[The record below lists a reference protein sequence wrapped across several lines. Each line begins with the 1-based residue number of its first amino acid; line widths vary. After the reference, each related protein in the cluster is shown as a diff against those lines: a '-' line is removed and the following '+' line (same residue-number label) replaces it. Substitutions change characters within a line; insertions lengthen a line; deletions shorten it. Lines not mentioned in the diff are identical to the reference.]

1 MLSKPWSQRK
11 PRYDFV
17 VVGSGYGGAITA
29 ARIANANLPNKQSV
43 CILERGKEWEVGK
56 FPNTP
61 EGYASN
67 LRGDFNPLGLYEVL
81 TYQDIS
87 VLKGSGLG
95 GTSLVNAN
103 VAIIPEKEVFDLPG
117 WPKALTRDELM
128 PYYRKAAEALNVSKH
143 PRAMELAKVQALDR
157 RAQQIGRRAEPLR
170 LAVNFKTGPNPQGV
184 HQDECT
190 DCGDCITGC
199 NVSAKNTLYMNYL
212 PMAQQGGADIF
223 TQMKVE
229 WIEKTGNGWKVHG
242 RWQKSNLSSQKFE
255 LECTNL
261 ILSAGAINTTEI
273 LLRSANLKGLSVS
286 PALGTRFGG
295 NGDFFGLSFNG
306 DRPTEVLGFGTP
318 PQPPPLENRPGP
330 SIVAVVRHNAGEPLL
345 QRFTVE
351 DLSFASASAR
361 FAQLAFQNP
370 LLFPREDTDSGDTAA
385 ENARILRDFAGTDKY
400 NGALNH
406 TMLYLCMGFDDARGT
421 FVFERPLFERDGRI
435 RIQWDGVGQ
444 QEVFRKINEELKR
457 HTRAEGGSYIH
468 NPLWRIPGV
477 NHLVTAHPL
486 GGCPMA
492 DDFIEGAVD
501 EFGRVFKSDGTV
513 HDGLY
518 VADGS
523 LLPSALG
530 VNPFLTISA
539 VSERIAD
546 RKIRQLQGEAYP
558 APKVSVGFAGMDALP
573 AISKT
578 EAELERIF
586 QAAESKDIGMMVNR
600 GGDIEIDTVHK
611 VIRNDHAWKGYF
623 PAGHLLN
630 RMSALIFTGFQKRF
644 ELKAAKFSGL
654 TSDTDGRIRAR
665 NSLEMLTLTKKT
677 GDLPPGK
684 YVLLKYLDPPWQGFY
699 DIFKVINPDLL
710 IGRVY
715 MGTYPN
721 GTRLFT
727 FPMTRTYAF
736 NHMRV
741 EDHRQI
747 WEKQASVP
755 TKQDLNGMW
764 RMDVIS
770 NANQAGAI
778 AYLQFDLKPDGRLES
793 RYQLMGLF
801 EGLVMPSFAAS
812 HFTLTDFTGFHDEIR
827 KVNDDLLIGKWVV
840 ELPAETAN
848 LPPFGSLGIFHQEQ
862 VPGES
867 RPRFGYYYL
876 LTRTSQK
883 EFATNSLLRPSL
895 DVQLPAGLGLEFDEE
910 MVGWYFPNQPT
921 PKPGREGDLTIASR
935 IPASGQPENATS
947 CRFKLRMRAS
957 DINEFIDS
965 AEHEARAEGTITFG
979 DFDGQ
984 GPATFTVDRQKTL
997 FNYLRVNPETGEP
1010 EMRYHLEFDDRRG
1023 RRVIFEGRK
1032 YMQKDE
1038 AGGFRGFA
1046 EVLEDY
1052 TTLYCHVRVT
1062 VDGQPREIGTGYLK
1076 FRTFEDVA
1084 AFSNLTGFLASFRVT
1099 GTDDPLMR
1107 IRGQMK
1113 FLAFTGQFVQRE
1125 YDPAAATTGVLR
1137 DDVRAEVL
1145 RGADTPDFFSTRT
1158 TEELQ
1163 AVLREQPTLPLE
1175 KLVNTQSVHIDI
1187 ENGRIFRDCFWKGSF
1202 AKDSLP
1208 GLIAPQQEV
1217 GRIFTGGGYWKRF
1230 DGIRDG
1236 AAFGQ
1241 VVNYEL
1247 KWLPGDPEVREIA
1260 YPNDSRRYIRKG
1272 DKALLLTYRN
1282 PPYQQVYDLIKVI
1295 DENNSVG
1302 VMHIGDFPNGT
1313 EFATFVMSRHNYPL
1327 PAMSV
1332 DDHRLLMADPRTGEP
1347 APAQIAGD
1355 WAGRLILLPTAN
1367 LSLINQHNPVLF
1379 QCTFAADGSANYKL
1393 GALATSFTKPAGT
1406 LKDLRL
1412 IGGHTLIGR
1421 WDLPTADAGL
1431 LNMVQHCI
1439 EPAAGRFAFH
1449 FVLSRK

>member
-11 PRYDFV
+11 SRYDFLI
-17 VVGSGYGGAITA
+17 VGSGYGGSITA
-29 ARIANANLPNKQSV
+29 ARIANANLPNKPSV
-43 CILERGKEWEVGK
+43 AILERGKEWEVGT

-61 EGYASN
+61 DGYFNN
-67 LRGDFNPLGLYEVL
+67 LRRDGNPLGLYEML

-128 PYYRKAAEALNVSKH
+128 PYYRKAAQTLNAQKH
-143 PRAMELAKVQALDR
+143 PRAMQLAKVQTLDR
-157 RAQQIGRRAEPLR
+157 RAQQIGRNAEPLF
-170 LAVNFKTGPNPQGV
+170 LTVNFQKGVNAQGV
-184 HQDECT
+184 HQEECT
-190 DCGDCITGC
+190 DCGDCVSGC

-212 PMAQQGGADIF
+212 PLAKQGGADIF
-223 TQMKVE
+223 TQIKVE
-229 WIEKTGNGWKVHG
+229 WIEKTSNGWKVSG
-242 RWQKSNLSSQKFE
+242 RFQKTSHASEKFE

-295 NGDFFGLSFNG
+295 NGDFFGLCYNG
-306 DRPTEVLGFGTP
+306 DFPTETLGFGTP
-318 PQPPPLENRPGP
+318 PQPPPIPNRPGP
-330 SIVAVVRHNAGEPLL
+330 SIVAVVRHNAGGPVL
-345 QRFTVE
+345 QRFTIE
-351 DLSFASASAR
+351 DLSFPSAAVRLS
-361 FAQLAFQNP
+361 QLAFQNP
-370 LLFPREDTDSGDTAA
+370 LFFPREDSDSGDTAA
-385 ENARILRDFAGTDKY
+385 ENARILRDFAGTDRY

-406 TMLYLCMGFDDARGT
+406 TLLYLCMGFDDARGT
-421 FVFERPLFERDGRI
+421 FVFERPLFERDGRV

-457 HTRAEGGSYIH
+457 HTRANGGSYIH
-468 NPLWRIPGV
+468 NPLWRVPGV

-492 DDFIEGAVD
+492 DDYIEGAAD
-501 EFGRVFKSDGTV
+501 EFGRVFQADGSV

-539 VSERIAD
+539 VSERIAE

-558 APKVSVGFAGMDALP
+558 APKVSAGFKGMDPLTVIGKP
-573 AISKT
+573 
-578 EAELERIF
+578 EGELERIF
-586 QAAESKDIGMMVNR
+586 QAAESQDIGFMVNR
-600 GGDIEIDTVHK
+600 GGDPEIDTAHR
-611 VIRNDHAWKGYF
+611 VIRNDTAWKGYF

-630 RMSALIFTGFQKRF
+630 QMSALIFTGFQKKF
-644 ELKAAKFSGL
+644 ELKSAKFSGV
-654 TSDTDGRIRAR
+654 TSDTDRHINAR
-665 NSLEMLTLTKKT
+665 NSLEMLDLKKKT

-684 YVLLKYLDPPWQGFY
+684 YVLLRYLDPPWQGFY

-715 MGTYPN
+715 AGIYPN
-721 GTRLFT
+721 GIRMFT
-727 FPMTRTYAF
+727 FPMTRVYGF
-736 NHMRV
+736 NNMRV
-741 EDHRQI
+741 EDHRRI
-747 WEKQASVP
+747 WDKSAVP
-755 TKQDLNGMW
+755 DKQDLNGMW

-770 NANQAGAI
+770 NANQAGGI
-778 AYLQFDLKPDGRLES
+778 AYLNFDLKPDGRLES

-827 KVNDDLLIGKWVV
+827 KVDDNLMIGKWVV

-848 LPPFGSLGIFHQEQ
+848 LPSFGSLGIFHQE
-862 VPGES
+862 PPAAGEP

-876 LTRTSQK
+876 LTRAGQK

-910 MVGWYFPNQPT
+910 MVGWYFPGQRT
-921 PKPGREGDLTIASR
+921 PGPGREGDLTIANR
-935 IPASGQPENATS
+935 IPASGQPANATACS
-947 CRFKLRMRAS
+947 FKLKMRAA
-957 DINEFIDS
+957 DINEFVDNS
-965 AEHEARAEGTITFG
+965 EHEARAEGTVTFG
-979 DFDGQ
+979 DFDNQ
-984 GPATFTVDRQKTL
+984 GPATFNVDPRKTY
-997 FNYLRVNPETGEP
+997 FNYLRVNPDTGEP

-1038 AGGFRGFA
+1038 AGGFRGFS

-1052 TTLYCHVRVT
+1052 TTLYCHVT
-1062 VDGQPREIGTGYLK
+1062 VNGDEIGTGYLK
-1076 FRTFEDVA
+1076 FRTFEDFA
-1084 AFSNLTGFLASFRVT
+1084 AFRNLTGFLGSFRVT

-1125 YDPAAATTGVLR
+1125 YDPAATTTGTLR

-1158 TEELQ
+1158 TEEIQ
-1163 AVLREQPTLPLE
+1163 AVLREQPTLPLD
-1175 KLVNTQSVHIDI
+1175 KLINRQTVNIDI
-1187 ENGRIFRDCFWKGSF
+1187 AKSRVFRDCFWKGSF

-1208 GLIAPQQEV
+1208 GIIQPQQQV

-1230 DGIRDG
+1230 DGIKDG
-1236 AAFGQ
+1236 ALAGH

-1272 DKALLLTYRN
+1272 DKALLLTYKN

-1302 VMHIGDFPNGT
+1302 VMHIGDFPNGM

-1327 PAMSV
+1327 TAMSA
-1332 DDHRLLMADPRTGEP
+1332 DDHRLLMTDARTTDPT
-1347 APAQIAGD
+1347 AAAIAGN
-1355 WAGRLILLPTAN
+1355 WEGRLILLPNAN
-1367 LSLINQHNPVLF
+1367 LSLVNQHNPVVF
-1379 QCTFAADGSANYKL
+1379 RCSFAADGSAQYKL
-1393 GALATSFTKPAGT
+1393 GGLTFAKSAALTG
-1406 LKDLRL
+1406 LRL
-1412 IGGHTLIGR
+1412 VNETTLIGR
-1421 WDLPTADAGL
+1421 WELPSHDTGTLSMLQDCLEPVAGK
-1431 LNMVQHCI
+1431 
-1439 EPAAGRFAFH
+1439 FH
-1449 FVLSRK
+1449 FYFVLSRS